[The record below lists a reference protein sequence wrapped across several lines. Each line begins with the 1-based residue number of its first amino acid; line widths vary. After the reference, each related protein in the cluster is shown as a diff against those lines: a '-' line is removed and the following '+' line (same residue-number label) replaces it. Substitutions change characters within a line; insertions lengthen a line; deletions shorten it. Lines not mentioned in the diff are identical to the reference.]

1 MTNYRYVKS
10 AIVNRHDILEVK
22 TGNIIKTGLT
32 QVAAKETTRK
42 LNFGMGFDGWTPE
55 FFLKQIPMPTEA

>member
-10 AIVNRHDILEVK
+10 AIINRHDILESK
-22 TGNIIKTGLT
+22 TGYIVKENLSHDE
-32 QVAAKETTRK
+32 AKELARK

-55 FFLKQIPMPTEA
+55 FILKQIPLPSMA

>member
-10 AIVNRHDILEVK
+10 AIVDRHDILEVK

-32 QVAAKETTRK
+32 QAVAKETTRK